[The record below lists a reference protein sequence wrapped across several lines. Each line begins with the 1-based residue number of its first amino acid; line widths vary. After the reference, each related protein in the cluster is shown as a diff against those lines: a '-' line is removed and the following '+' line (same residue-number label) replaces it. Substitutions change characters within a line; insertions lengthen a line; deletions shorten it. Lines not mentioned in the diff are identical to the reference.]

1 MGAEYC
7 DERVCLYACVREHI
21 SISDSVIV
29 FILS

>member
-7 DERVCLYACVREHI
+7 DERVCLYASVREHI